1 MQTKKFVSIPERIQC
16 EGKGQINVDLYGS
29 IRYNTNSSTKSLS
42 GGGIMN
48 IAILTGATG
57 GIGAAFV
64 EYLAKENFDQIWCI
78 ARNQKK
84 LDALKQKY
92 GQVIRTFSMD
102 LSLEQSIL
110 DLQAVLQ
117 EEQPTVKMLINN
129 AGIAIIGRFD
139 DFDLATTRTYIDL
152 NVKSVVLLTEVVM
165 PFMDSGSH
173 IINMS
178 SQSSFQP
185 LPFINLYASGKA
197 FIRSYSRSLNQ
208 ELKGTGISVTACCPG
223 WIDTPMLPKEY
234 NGVQIKYPGLSQP
247 EEVAKK
253 ALKDAKKGKD
263 MSVYS
268 LYVKAQHL
276 AAKLLPQKVVMK
288 YWLFINR
295 KIVQTK
301 KK

>member
-1 MQTKKFVSIPERIQC
+1 MLTCTEAFDTIQTAAQKVFR
-16 EGKGQINVDLYGS
+16 
-29 IRYNTNSSTKSLS
+29 
-42 GGGIMN
+42 GGIMN

-64 EYLAKENFDQIWCI
+64 EYLAKEKLDQIWCI

-129 AGIAIIGRFD
+129 AGIAIVGRFD

-185 LPFINLYASGKA
+185 LRFINLYASGKA